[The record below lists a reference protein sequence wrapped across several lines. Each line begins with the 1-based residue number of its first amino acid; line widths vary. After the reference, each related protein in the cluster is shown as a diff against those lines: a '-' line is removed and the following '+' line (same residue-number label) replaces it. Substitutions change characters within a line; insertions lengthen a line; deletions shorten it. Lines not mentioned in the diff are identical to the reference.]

1 MAVSN
6 VHYSLLPK
14 YRGAAPMAWTLVHG
28 EEKTGVTI
36 IRLVEKMDAGPI
48 LARAEIS
55 VSPQDTAASLESRLV
70 PLGAQLLRE
79 TIEKLKTGTIRE
91 ISQNERAASLAPL
104 LKKEDGRIDWNQPA
118 SAIERRVRA
127 FNPWPSAYTHWQR
140 RLMKIHRAS
149 LAQSEEQGVAGE
161 VIRADQAG
169 LWIATGAG
177 VLSLEEVQLEN
188 RKRLPASDFLKGARI
203 QRGEKL

>member
-1 MAVSN
+1 MAPEWVRDPAFAETLRRWRPELITVVAYGRILPRSVLDLPRHGCVN

-48 LARAEIS
+48 LARAEVS

-91 ISQNERAASLAPL
+91 ISQNEGAASLAPL

-118 SAIERRVRA
+118 SAIERR
-127 FNPWPSAYTHWQR
+127 FP
-140 RLMKIHRAS
+140 
-149 LAQSEEQGVAGE
+149 
-161 VIRADQAG
+161 
-169 LWIATGAG
+169 
-177 VLSLEEVQLEN
+177 
-188 RKRLPASDFLKGARI
+188 
-203 QRGEKL
+203 